1 MKVLMLN
8 GSAHTHGNTYIALEE
23 IGKTLKE
30 EGIDYEIFQ
39 MGGKPVRDC
48 IGCGQCTEKG
58 CVFDDDAV
66 NEFVAKAK
74 EADGFVFGTPVYYA
88 HPSGRVQSFLDRVFY
103 SSGRNFACKPGAA
116 VAVARRGGCSASFD
130 VMNKYFGISQ
140 MPVAGSTYWNSVH
153 GRSGICLRQ
162 SWVFSHLM
170 TDCASILVFRRDSV
184 TLHLPELSE
193 MPFITSKLRTLIMFR
208 RVSRRLM

>member
-8 GSAHTHGNTYIALEE
+8 GSAHIHGNTYIALEE

-88 HPSGRVQSFLDRVFY
+88 HPSGHVLSFLDRVFF
-103 SSGRNFACKPGAA
+103 SNANAFAGKVGASFA
-116 VAVARRGGCSASFD
+116 IARRAGAVSSFD
-130 VMNKYFGISQ
+130 VMNKYFGISN
-140 MPVAGSTYWNSVH
+140 MIVCGSSYWNIGF
-153 GRSGICLRQ
+153 GRTEGQFLEDKEGVQTAMNVAKNMSYVMKCLEAGKNAGIQ
-162 SWVFSHLM
+162 K
-170 TDCASILVFRRDSV
+170 
-184 TLHLPELSE
+184 PEHVVGNF
-193 MPFITSKLRTLIMFR
+193 MHFIR
-208 RVSRRLM
+208 

>member
-88 HPSGRVQSFLDRVFY
+88 HPSGRVQSFLDRVF
-103 SSGRNFACKPGAA
+103 
-116 VAVARRGGCSASFD
+116 D

-153 GRSGICLRQ
+153 GRVQGEASQDEEGLQTMRNLARNMAWMMKCFEAGKEKGILPPVAERT
-162 SWVFSHLM
+162 HM
-170 TDCASILVFRRDSV
+170 TN
-184 TLHLPELSE
+184 
-193 MPFITSKLRTLIMFR
+193 FIR
-208 RVSRRLM
+208 

>member
-39 MGGKPVRDC
+39 IGGKPVRDC

-103 SSGRNFACKPGAA
+103 SSGRNFACKLGAA

-140 MPVAGSTYWNSVH
+140 MPAAERTHMTNFIRQLLYYVEGVREVYKFIYMKWNK
-153 GRSGICLRQ
+153 Q
-162 SWVFSHLM
+162 SIF
-170 TDCASILVFRRDSV
+170 
-184 TLHLPELSE
+184 
-193 MPFITSKLRTLIMFR
+193 
-208 RVSRRLM
+208 